1 MQGKQT
7 LLSEVSHTS
16 LEENE
21 LKAGEAPTTNSD
33 EPCIPF
39 WVNVGGLEWYH
50 EKSMGFTGREPSL

>member
-1 MQGKQT
+1 MQGKQM

-39 WVNVGGLEWYH
+39 WVNVGGTR
-50 EKSMGFTGREPSL
+50 MVP